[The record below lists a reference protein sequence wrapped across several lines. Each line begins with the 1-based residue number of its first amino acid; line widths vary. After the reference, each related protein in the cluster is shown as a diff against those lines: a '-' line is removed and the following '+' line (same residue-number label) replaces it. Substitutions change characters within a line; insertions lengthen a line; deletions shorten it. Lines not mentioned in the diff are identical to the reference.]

1 MPELDVKIV
10 RLDPMHVASVRA
22 ISEEPEHD
30 AWLKLQEWA
39 EPRGLLGDLDK
50 HPVFGFN
57 NPNPSEQRKE
67 YGYEFWIRV
76 DENVE
81 SDDVVR
87 VLEFQGGRYAVT
99 TCKLMND
106 PNGNI
111 PEVWL
116 KLYEWVKES
125 EYEWQQ
131 TQELEK
137 PHDLTSADEE
147 LLLDLYLP
155 IEG

>member
-1 MPELDVKIV
+1 MSELDVRIV
-10 RLDPMHVASVRA
+10 RLEPMRVASVRA
-22 ISEEPEHD
+22 TSTEPEHE
-30 AWLKLQEWA
+30 AWLKLQAWA
-39 EPRGLLGDLDK
+39 EPRGLLDDLEK

-57 NPNPSEQRKE
+57 NPNPSEDREE

-76 DENVE
+76 DEDVE

-106 PNGNI
+106 PNGNM
-111 PEVWL
+111 PEVWM

-137 PHDLTSADEE
+137 PHDLTSADDD
-147 LLLDLYLP
+147 LLLDLFLP